1 MMKHFVLGYS
11 YKICFDKIDRHLERK
26 KTMDFELLG
35 YLERWNIY
43 FWMQLVVNKMGQ
55 LFFAAP
61 CRRYHKH
68 LNRLHDYVQ

>member
-43 FWMQLVVNKMGQ
+43 FWMQSADGCQ
-55 LFFAAP
+55 
-61 CRRYHKH
+61 
-68 LNRLHDYVQ
+68 